1 MLKSFLRSLTE
12 AGILII
18 CLQISSYPQNN
29 ENDHKVTQQD
39 IYRTNEI
46 VNQLLQS
53 NPIIDGHNDLFI
65 HYFDCKDC
73 PKDIDD
79 YPLDTISKGH
89 TDIIRWKKGGVGGQ
103 MLNVFGGMKTLDDYL
118 KAWDLLYR
126 IEEKYKNDLKIVGSS
141 SEMRLAM
148 KEGKIAIL
156 PALEGAVRLNDN
168 MFFVRNF
175 YKLGLRSVTFAYYTN
190 QFADGSNDTIKH
202 NGISKLGEEMVRE
215 MNRLGIIIDMSHISA
230 EAMNDILDITK
241 APVIFSHSN
250 ARALCNVN
258 RNVPSDVLLRL
269 KENNGLI
276 MLTAV
281 PYFTRKD
288 HYEWMDR
295 GDTLYYKSIKEYPD
309 NKAKVDSIMEKW
321 EREDNMPEVT
331 AKDFADHFDYVKNLI
346 GVEHIGIAGD
356 YDGIYYT
363 IKGMEDVSTY
373 PNLLIELVNRGWTE
387 EEIRKICS
395 ENFLR
400 VFEEI
405 EKVSAQLKLETH
417 PSLMNLSETN

>member
-1 MLKSFLRSLTE
+1 MSFVYLILTNILLIYSKFSLFAQSSEHNVISEHSIKIDEEILKTS
-12 AGILII
+12 
-18 CLQISSYPQNN
+18 Q
-29 ENDHKVTQQD
+29 
-39 IYRTNEI
+39 
-46 VNQLLQS
+46 
-53 NPIIDGHNDLFI
+53 IIDGHNDLFI
-65 HYFDCKDC
+65 HYFECKDC
-73 PKDIDD
+73 PKDIVD
-79 YPLDTISKGH
+79 YPLDNITKGH
-89 TDIIRWKKGGVGGQ
+89 TDIIRWRKGGVGGQ
-103 MLNVFGGMKTLDDYL
+103 LLNVFGGMKTLDDYL

-126 IEEKYKNDLKIVGSS
+126 LEEKYKNDLTVVGSS
-141 SEMRLAM
+141 SEMRHVM
-148 KEGKIAIL
+148 NEGKIAIL
-156 PALEGAVRLNDN
+156 PSLEGSVRLGDN
-168 MFFVRNF
+168 MFLVRSF

-190 QFADGSNDTIKH
+190 QFADGSNDTVKF
-202 NGISKLGEEMVRE
+202 NGISKLGEEMVKE

-258 RNVPSDVLLRL
+258 RNVPDDVLLRL

-295 GDTLYYKSIKEYPD
+295 GDTLYYKIIKEFPD

-321 EREDNMPEVT
+321 EREDIMPEVT
-331 AKDFADHFDYVKNLI
+331 VKDFADHFDHVKNLI
-346 GVEHIGIAGD
+346 GVDHIGISGD

-400 VFEEI
+400 VFENI
-405 EKVSAQLKLETH
+405 EKVSANLKLETQ
-417 PSLMNLSETN
+417 PSLMNLSETK

>member
-1 MLKSFLRSLTE
+1 MSAISVT
-12 AGILII
+12 ILIFFCMMFTSI
-18 CLQISSYPQNN
+18 PLNAQTTSTEQN
-29 ENDHKVTQQD
+29 HHSKS
-39 IYRTNEI
+39 I
-46 VNQLLQS
+46 VDRILITS
-53 NPIIDGHNDLFI
+53 PVIDGHNDLFI

-79 YPLDTISKGH
+79 YPLNTITEGH
-89 TDIIRWKKGGVGGQ
+89 TDIIRWREGGVGGQ
-103 MLNVFGGMKTLDDYL
+103 LLNVFGGTRALDDYL

-126 IEEKYKNDLKIVGSS
+126 LEEKYNNDLAVVGSS
-141 SEMRLAM
+141 SEMKRIM
-148 KEGKIAIL
+148 EEGKIAIL
-156 PALEGAVRLNDN
+156 PSLEGAIRLGDN
-168 MFFVRNF
+168 MFLVRSF
-175 YKLGLRSVTFAYYTN
+175 YKLGLRSVTFAYNTN
-190 QFADGSNDTIKH
+190 QLADGSNDTAKY
-202 NGISKLGEEMVRE
+202 NGISKLGEEMVKE

-230 EAMNDILDITK
+230 EAMNDILDITT

-258 RNVPSDVLLRL
+258 RNVPDDVLLRL

-281 PYFTRKD
+281 PYFTRKE

-295 GDTLYYKSIKEYPD
+295 GDTLYYKIIKEFPD
-309 NKAKVDSIMEKW
+309 DKSKVNSVMEKW
-321 EREDNMPEVT
+321 EQEDIMPEVT
-331 AKDFADHFDYVKNLI
+331 VKDFTYHFDYVKNLI
-346 GVEHIGIAGD
+346 GVDHIGIAGD
-356 YDGIYYT
+356 FDGIQYT

-400 VFEEI
+400 VFEDV
-405 EKVSAQLKLETH
+405 EKVSAHLKLETQ
-417 PSLMNLSETN
+417 PSLMNLLETK

>member
-1 MLKSFLRSLTE
+1 MLKSFLRSLTK
-12 AGILII
+12 AGILIV
-18 CLQISSYPQNN
+18 CLQFSSYPQNN
-29 ENDHKVTQQD
+29 EQDYKVSQQD

-53 NPIIDGHNDLFI
+53 SPIIDGHNDLFI

-89 TDIIRWKKGGVGGQ
+89 TDIIRWRKGGVGGQ

-141 SEMRLAM
+141 SEMKLAM

-156 PALEGAVRLNDN
+156 PSLEGAVRLNDN

-241 APVIFSHSN
+241 SPVIFSHSN

-258 RNVPSDVLLRL
+258 RNVPDDVMLRL
-269 KENNGLI
+269 KENNGLL

-295 GDTLYYKSIKEYPD
+295 GDTLYYKTIKEFPD
-309 NKAKVDSIMEKW
+309 SKAIVDSVMEKW
-321 EREDNMPEVT
+321 EREDIMPEVT
-331 AKDFADHFDYVKNLI
+331 VKDFADHFDYVKNLI
-346 GVEHIGIAGD
+346 GVDHIGIAGD

-373 PNLLIELVNRGWTE
+373 PNLLIELVSRGWTE

-405 EKVSAQLKLETH
+405 EKVSAQLKLETQ

>member
-1 MLKSFLRSLTE
+1 
-12 AGILII
+12 
-18 CLQISSYPQNN
+18 
-29 ENDHKVTQQD
+29 
-39 IYRTNEI
+39 
-46 VNQLLQS
+46 
-53 NPIIDGHNDLFI
+53 
-65 HYFDCKDC
+65 
-73 PKDIDD
+73 
-79 YPLDTISKGH
+79 
-89 TDIIRWKKGGVGGQ
+89 

-126 IEEKYKNDLKIVGSS
+126 LEEKYKNDLKIVGSS
-141 SEMRLAM
+141 SEMKRVM

-156 PALEGAVRLNDN
+156 PSLEGAVRLNNN

-190 QFADGSNDTIKH
+190 QFADGSNDTVKY

-258 RNVPSDVLLRL
+258 RNVPDDVMLRL
-269 KENNGLI
+269 KENNGLL

-295 GDTLYYKSIKEYPD
+295 GDTLYYKTIKEFPD
-309 NKAKVDSIMEKW
+309 NKAIVDSVMEKW
-321 EREDNMPEVT
+321 EREDIMPEVT
-331 AKDFADHFDYVKNLI
+331 VKDFADHFDYVKNLI
-346 GVEHIGIAGD
+346 GVDHIGIAGD

-405 EKVSAQLKLETH
+405 EKVSAQLKLETQ